1 MLSRIVFKRSKNG
14 KPNVCNRTKRDLKDL
29 TSREI
34 RDRRL
39 HRYPERNDWRCMQSH
54 KSKLGRGKM
63 LYSLVFLDKRA
74 TKRDKKL
81 LAFKEPVFAL
91 IKATRAD
98 LIPTSVERLPS
109 QQVRQ

>member
-54 KSKLGRGKM
+54 KSKLG
-63 LYSLVFLDKRA
+63 
-74 TKRDKKL
+74 
-81 LAFKEPVFAL
+81 
-91 IKATRAD
+91 
-98 LIPTSVERLPS
+98 
-109 QQVRQ
+109 